1 MINKI
6 IIALCILCTLLSCN
20 KNNEVIPAYIYINEA
35 IVETDY
41 PTEGTTSND
50 VNSVFV
56 AIDDISIGVFELP
69 ALVPI
74 ITTGEVDITIQAAVP
89 RDGSFANFISYV
101 PYTFY
106 NTTRTLTTDVA
117 DTIQPTFKYRTAA
130 QFLLLNDFENSNN
143 LEVLEEE
150 VTFSSINNDQVFE
163 GSRSGFVE
171 LTEENPTFTLVT
183 IESVDVPDL
192 QQPNFVEFNYKCDGL
207 LQFYISGLDFTSSTP
222 SAFLD
227 DILFIKPIDD
237 WNKLY
242 VDLSDYLL
250 AKGDVQ
256 SLHIGFRAIIP
267 DSLTTA
273 NYYLDNIKFIHVP
286 L

>member
-1 MINKI
+1 MAKR
-6 IIALCILCTLLSCN
+6 IALLILLCSLLSCN
-20 KNNEVIPAYIYINEA
+20 KNNEVIPAYIYITEA
-35 IVETDY
+35 LVETDY
-41 PTEGTTSND
+41 ATEGSTSND

-74 ITTGEVDITIQAAVP
+74 LTTGEVDLTIQAAIP
-89 RDGSFANFISYV
+89 RNGSYADFISYT

-106 NTTRTLTTDVA
+106 TTTRTLTEAVA
-117 DTIQPTFKYRTAA
+117 DTIQPNFKYRTAA

-143 LEVLEEE
+143 LEILEDE
-150 VTFSSINNDQVFE
+150 VTFNSINNNQVFE

-171 LTEENPTFTLVT
+171 LTDENPAFTLVT

-192 QQPNFVEFNYKCDGL
+192 QQPNFVEFDYKCDGL
-207 LQFYISGLDFTSSTP
+207 LQFYVSGLDFTSSTP
-222 SAFLD
+222 NAFID

-237 WNKLY
+237 WNKLH
-242 VDLSDYLL
+242 VDLSAYLL
-250 AKGDVQ
+250 SKGDVQ
-256 SLHIGFRAIIP
+256 SIHIGFRAIIP
-267 DSLTTA
+267 DTLSQA
-273 NYYLDNIKFIHVP
+273 SYYFDNIKFIHVP

>member
-1 MINKI
+1 MQR
-6 IIALCILCTLLSCN
+6 IALLILLCNLLSCT
-20 KNNEVIPAYIYINEA
+20 KSNEVIPAYIYITEA

-41 PTEGTTSND
+41 VTEGTTSND

-74 ITTGEVDITIQAAVP
+74 LTTGEVDITIQAAIP
-89 RDGSFANFISYV
+89 RNGSYADFISYT

-106 NTTRTLTTDVA
+106 TTTRTLIEAIA
-117 DTIQPTFKYRTAA
+117 DTIQPNFKYRTAA

-143 LEVLEEE
+143 LELLEDE
-150 VTFSSINNDQVFE
+150 VTFSSINGDQVFE

-171 LTEENPTFTLVT
+171 LTDENPAFTLVT
-183 IESVDVPDL
+183 IESVDIPNL
-192 QQPNFVEFNYKCDGL
+192 EQPNFVEFDYKCDGL
-207 LQFYISGLDFTSSTP
+207 LQFYVSGLDFSSSTP
-222 SAFLD
+222 NAFLD
-227 DILFIKPIDD
+227 DLLFIKPIDN
-237 WNKLY
+237 WNKIY
-242 VDLSDYLL
+242 VDLSEYLL
-250 AKGDVQ
+250 AKDDVQ
-256 SLHIGFRAIIP
+256 SIRIGFRAIIP

-273 NYYLDNIKFIHVP
+273 EYYFDNIKFIHVP